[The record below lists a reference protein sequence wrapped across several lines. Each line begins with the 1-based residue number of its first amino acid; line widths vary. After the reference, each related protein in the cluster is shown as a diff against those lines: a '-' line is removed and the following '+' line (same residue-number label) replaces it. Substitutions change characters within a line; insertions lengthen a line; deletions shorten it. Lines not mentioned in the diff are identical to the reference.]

1 MRKIVCLSCALF
13 LALPAVAQQSAAP
26 AQAAPSATSA
36 PAAALTPDHAVSADQ
51 VQQLMDLTGTA
62 ALQKQ
67 MMHNMMPTLQKA
79 MPPYMPQDVLDDL
92 ERSVLGKDMQD
103 AIVRV
108 YQEHLSSDDAAAAIA
123 FYKTPEGQRMLAA
136 MPVILQELQSAGA
149 QIGMKVM
156 QDVMLRHKLE
166 IQAAK
171 DKYDQE
177 HPWSAPKN

>member
-1 MRKIVCLSCALF
+1 MRKIVCLGCALV
-13 LALPAVAQQSAAP
+13 LALPVVAQQSAAP
-26 AQAAPSATSA
+26 AQPASAAP
-36 PAAALTPDHAVSADQ
+36 ALDHPVTADQ

-62 ALQKQ
+62 AMQKQ
-67 MMHNMMPTLQKA
+67 VMHNMMPSLQKA
-79 MPPYMPQDVLDDL
+79 MPPYMPQDVLDDF

-108 YQEHLSSDDAAAAIA
+108 YQEHLTSDDAAAAIA
-123 FYKTPEGQRMLAA
+123 FYKTPAGQRMLTA
-136 MPVILQELQSAGA
+136 MPVILQEMQSAGA

-156 QDVMLRHKLE
+156 QDVMERHKME

>member
-1 MRKIVCLSCALF
+1 MRKIVCLGCALF
-13 LALPAVAQQSAAP
+13 LAVPVLAQQSAEPAQPASAAP
-26 AQAAPSATSA
+26 A
-36 PAAALTPDHAVSADQ
+36 LDHPVTADQ
-51 VQQLMDLTGTA
+51 VQHLMDLTGTA
-62 ALQKQ
+62 AMQKQ
-67 MMHNMMPTLQKA
+67 VMHNMMPTLQKA
-79 MPPYMPQDVLDDL
+79 MPPYMPQDVLDDF

-108 YQEHLSSDDAAAAIA
+108 YQQHLSSDDAVAAIA
-123 FYKTPEGQRMLAA
+123 FYKTPAGQRMLAA
-136 MPVILQELQSAGA
+136 TPVILQEMQRAGA

-156 QDVMLRHKLE
+156 QDVMARHKME

>member
-1 MRKIVCLSCALF
+1 MRKVVCLGCALF
-13 LALPAVAQQSAAP
+13 LTLPVFAQQSAAP
-26 AQAAPSATSA
+26 AQ
-36 PAAALTPDHAVSADQ
+36 PASAVSAAAPANAVTADH

-79 MPPYMPQDVLDDL
+79 MPPYIPQDVLDDF

-103 AIVRV
+103 AIIRV

-123 FYKTPEGQRMLAA
+123 FYKTPAGKRLLAA
-136 MPVILQELQSAGA
+136 TPVIMQELQGAGA

-156 QDVMLRHKLE
+156 QDVMERHKTE

-171 DKYDQE
+171 DKYEQE
-177 HPWSAPKN
+177 HPSSAPNK